1 VYGGTG
7 RRSSLGSEDCQWG
20 KESGWVESR
29 FGSGNNSNKKNVK
42 VLGIS
47 TDV

>member
-1 VYGGTG
+1 MYGGTG
-7 RRSSLGSEDCQWG
+7 RSSSPGSEDGQRG

-42 VLGIS
+42 VLGMS